1 MGSYLVTAAILVC
14 ALSATAVLA
23 EDVPQPS
30 APPTTST
37 APQYGEGTWQ
47 STSLSQDIQG
57 ALGKEVRNRTGENL
71 GRIVDIL
78 VDKSGQVRAAVM
90 DFGGFLGVGSRKI
103 VVDWGALHFASGDQ
117 GDQITADLTRD
128 QVKEAPEYKN
138 GQPVVILETRT
149 SSCSIVSVS
158 RSNLTQPVG
167 DFVLTEPN

>member
-1 MGSYLVTAAILVC
+1 MRCYPITAAILAC
-14 ALSATAVLA
+14 ALPATAVLA

-30 APPTTST
+30 GTPTTST

-47 STSLSQDIQG
+47 STLLSQDVQG
-57 ALGKEVRNRTGENL
+57 ALGKEVWNGAGENL

-117 GDQITADLTRD
+117 GNQITADFTRD
-128 QVKEAPEYKN
+128 QVKEAHEYKT
-138 GQPVVILETRT
+138 GKPVVTLG
-149 SSCSIVSVS
+149 SK
-158 RSNLTQPVG
+158 
-167 DFVLTEPN
+167 D

>member
-1 MGSYLVTAAILVC
+1 MGSYLVTTAILVC
-14 ALSATAVLA
+14 TLTAVLA
-23 EDVPQPS
+23 ENVPQPS
-30 APPTTST
+30 APTTST

-47 STSLSQDIQG
+47 SISLSQDIQG
-57 ALGKEVRNRTGENL
+57 ALGKEVRNGTGENL

-128 QVKEAPEYKN
+128 QVKEAPEYKT
-138 GQPVVILETRT
+138 GQPVVILG
-149 SSCSIVSVS
+149 
-158 RSNLTQPVG
+158 NK
-167 DFVLTEPN
+167 D